1 MSERYDIVIVGGGVV
16 GLSTAY
22 FLATRDANLR
32 IAVLEADPT
41 YARASTPKA
50 SGVVRLQFGV
60 PENIRMC
67 LDSSAFFSQAPELL
81 AVGGEPAQ
89 IGWAER
95 GYVWL
100 VPPELLQTVHGLR
113 EIQIANGAKVDFLD
127 QAALKTRWP
136 QFEVDAF
143 GGGFV
148 GAKGAGWLDPWAL
161 LQAFKRKVLSLGVDV
176 ITDRATGLD
185 RSGRWI
191 ERVATASGRSL
202 DCAHVVNAG
211 GALGAAKI
219 AAMAG
224 VPLQIESRKRC
235 VFVVAT
241 REDVRGLPMTVH
253 PKTGV
258 WFRPEGKGLICGVAP
273 KPEDDPA
280 TDDLTVDDALFEEIV
295 WPTMAEI
302 VPAFESLKVVST
314 YSCFY
319 DFNPLDENAILGA
332 PPELDNFMIA
342 TGFSGHGVMQA
353 PATGRAVSEL
363 ILDGRYTT
371 LDLTRFGYGRIARG
385 EALPE
390 PACF

>member
-1 MSERYDIVIVGGGVV
+1 MTSHYDIVIVGGGIV
-16 GLSTAY
+16 GSMTAY
-22 FLATRDANLR
+22 SLGQRDATLR
-32 IAVLEADPT
+32 IAVIEADPT

-50 SGVVRLQFGV
+50 SGVVRHQFGA

-67 LDSSAFFSQAPELL
+67 VESSKFFANAPELL
-81 AVGGEPAQ
+81 AVDGEPAP
-89 IGWAER
+89 IGWGER

-100 VPPELLQTVHGLR
+100 VPPDLIETVEGLR
-113 EIQIANGAKVDFLD
+113 QIQIANGAAVDFLD
-127 QAALKTRWP
+127 RAALKARWP
-136 QFEVDAF
+136 QFEVEAF
-143 GGGFV
+143 GGGFA

-161 LQAFKRKVLSLGVDV
+161 LQATKRKAIAQGVTF
-176 ITDRATGLD
+176 IADRVTGLT
-185 RSGRWI
+185 RNGRRI
-191 ERVATASGRSL
+191 EAVTTASGRTLS
-202 DCAHVVNAG
+202 CGHAVNAA
-211 GALGAAKI
+211 GALGASKV

-224 VPLQIESRKRC
+224 VPLTIEQRKRC
-235 VFVVAT
+235 VFVVAC
-241 REDVRGLPMTVH
+241 RESMRRLPMTVH

-258 WFRPEGKGLICGVAP
+258 WFRPEGSGFICGVAP

-280 TDDLTVDDALFEEIV
+280 TDDLTVDDALFEEII

-319 DFNPLDENAILGA
+319 DFNPLDENAILGP

-353 PATGRAVSEL
+353 PATGRAIAEL

-371 LDLTRFGYGRIARG
+371 LDLTRFGYDRITRG